1 MAPAVGQTLRSAR
14 TSRGIELDDVERATK
29 IRVKF
34 LQAME
39 DDRWDRLPGAA
50 YARGFLATYARYLD
64 LDDQALVA
72 EYKRLHEDAE
82 STSAYPRRCCPSADR
97 SGHPRSGRAW
107 PCSSARSPPWPWPWC
122 WSSPCSGIGRRRR
135 WSRSAEREEAPRG
148 VGEPEPSSPA
158 FFRAE
163 PARSSVRLR
172 STGTVWVCLLDG
184 TGDPLVNGET
194 LNAGEERGPFEAYSF
209 DVTFGNGGVEME
221 VDGKPVDIPDAA
233 EPIGYEISEGSA
245 RELGAAAHPTC
256 S

>member
-1 MAPAVGQTLRSAR
+1 MAPEVGQTLRSAR
-14 TSRGIELDDVERATK
+14 TSRGIELDDVEQATK
-29 IRVKF
+29 IRVKY

-39 DDRWDRLPGAA
+39 DDRWDELPGAA

-64 LDDQALVA
+64 LDDRALVA
-72 EYKRLHEDAE
+72 EYKRLYEGDE
-82 STSAYPRRCCPSADR
+82 SAQPIPEEMLPERGQIRTSPIRPGMALLLGAVAAVALALVLVLTVFGGSDDGGDGR
-97 SGHPRSGRAW
+97 GRA
-107 PCSSARSPPWPWPWC
+107 SAKKHPEESANRNTRAERSPAK
-122 WSSPCSGIGRRRR
+122 S
-135 WSRSAEREEAPRG
+135 
-148 VGEPEPSSPA
+148 
-158 FFRAE
+158 
-163 PARSSVRLR
+163 ARSSVRLR

-194 LNAGEERGPFEAYSF
+194 LSAGEERGPFEAYSF

-245 RELGAAAHPTC
+245 RELAASAQPTC

>member
-1 MAPAVGQTLRSAR
+1 MRSAR

-39 DDRWDRLPGAA
+39 DDRWDALPGAA

-72 EYKRLHEDAE
+72 EYKRLHEGAE
-82 STSAYPRRCCPSADR
+82 SAQRISEEMLPERGSIRGSPIRPGMALLLGAVAAVALALVLVLAVFGVSDDGGDGRGRLSAKK
-97 SGHPRSGRAW
+97 H
-107 PCSSARSPPWPWPWC
+107 
-122 WSSPCSGIGRRRR
+122 
-135 WSRSAEREEAPRG
+135 REESVNGNAR
-148 VGEPEPSSPA
+148 PERS
-158 FFRAE
+158 RAE

-233 EPIGYEISEGSA
+233 EPIGYEIREGSA
-245 RELGAAAHPTC
+245 RELGAAAQPTC

>member
-1 MAPAVGQTLRSAR
+1 MAPEVGQTLRSAR
-14 TSRGIELDDVERATK
+14 TSRGIELDDVEQATK
-29 IRVKF
+29 IRVKY

-39 DDRWDRLPGAA
+39 DDRWDELPGAA

-72 EYKRLHEDAE
+72 EYKRLYEGDE
-82 STSAYPRRCCPSADR
+82 SAQPIPEEMLPERGQIRTSPIRPGMALLLGAVAAVALALVLVLTVFGGSDDGGDGR
-97 SGHPRSGRAW
+97 GRA
-107 PCSSARSPPWPWPWC
+107 SAKKHPEESANRNTRAERSP
-122 WSSPCSGIGRRRR
+122 
-135 WSRSAEREEAPRG
+135 
-148 VGEPEPSSPA
+148 
-158 FFRAE
+158 AE

-184 TGDPLVNGET
+184 TGDRLVNGET
-194 LNAGEERGPFEAYSF
+194 LSAGEERGPFEAYSF

-245 RELGAAAHPTC
+245 RELAASAQPTC